1 MTIQTPSG
9 AMTRILTEFD
19 AKSQTVTLTIWG
31 DKKWRAALCYARPAD
46 DALVPDGAYRG
57 EAVRPQSIYAD
68 HPGISLG
75 TGGSVQSIDFG

>member
-9 AMTRILTEFD
+9 AMTSLLTEFD

-31 DKKWRAALCYARPAD
+31 DKKWRAALRDARTAN

-57 EAVRPQSIYAD
+57 KRFDLNRFTLINRGF
-68 HPGISLG
+68 HW
-75 TGGSVQSIDFG
+75 VQQYPFNR

>member
-9 AMTRILTEFD
+9 AMTSLLTEFD

-31 DKKWRAALCYARPAD
+31 DKKWRAALRYARPAN

-68 HPGISLG
+68 QPGISSG